1 MADPVRTF
9 LRHTVATVAYRGAK
23 ALRDAPADFG
33 SFRASQGTRTPL
45 ELLAHIN
52 DLYDWALS
60 IANDAPGFT
69 VATPGTW
76 DAEIARFH
84 AALAAFDARLAT
96 DAPIRYE
103 LERIYQGPIADSLTH
118 VGQLAMLRRM
128 HGAPIRAESFTV
140 AGIEAGRV
148 GRDQAPPP
156 PGSEFD

>member
-1 MADPVRTF
+1 MPDPVRAF
-9 LRHTVATVAYRGAK
+9 FRHTVATVAYRGAK
-23 ALRDAPADFG
+23 ALRDAPADFAQ
-33 SFRASQGTRTPL
+33 FRAAQQTRTPL

-76 DAEIARFH
+76 EAEVARFH

-96 DAPIRYE
+96 EAPISYA
-103 LERIYQGPIADSLTH
+103 LERMYQGPIADSLTH
-118 VGQLAMLRRM
+118 IGQLAMLRRM

-148 GRDQAPPP
+148 GPDQAPPP
-156 PGSEFD
+156 PGSEF